1 MRPAVVR
8 VARGLAIGLLVI
20 AWAVAA
26 HYTSALVDESSWGA
40 LLALA
45 PFALIAAGFA
55 WQSTRRGVMLT
66 LLGAATLALALAW
79 PTLARNVGWLYF
91 VQHVGTNALLGLGFG
106 RTLAAGHEPMCTRI
120 ARTIHGTVSP
130 ALARYTRQVTA
141 AWTMF
146 FAATVAVSCLL
157 FAFGT
162 IEAWSTFANLL
173 TMPLVGLMFVAEYIV
188 RLKLLP
194 EDRSSILDAV
204 RAYRRNSSPATPIN
218 EQ

>member
-8 VARGLAIGLLVI
+8 VARGLAIAVAVI

-40 LLALA
+40 LLAIA
-45 PFALIAAGFA
+45 PFAVIAAGFA
-55 WQSTRRGVMLT
+55 WQSTRRGLMLAP
-66 LLGAATLALALAW
+66 LAAATLALALAW

-91 VQHVGTNALLGLGFG
+91 VQHVGTNLLLGLGFG
-106 RTLAAGHEPMCTRI
+106 RTLAAGHEPLCTRV
-120 ARTIHGTVSP
+120 ARTIHGAVSP
-130 ALARYTRQVTA
+130 ALARYTRQVTV

-146 FAATVAVSCLL
+146 FAATVAISCLL

-173 TMPLVGLMFVAEYIV
+173 TMPLVGLMFLGEYLV

-194 EDRSSILDAV
+194 DDRSSILDAV
-204 RAYRRNSSPATPIN
+204 RAYRRTSPTATPVN
-218 EQ
+218 ER